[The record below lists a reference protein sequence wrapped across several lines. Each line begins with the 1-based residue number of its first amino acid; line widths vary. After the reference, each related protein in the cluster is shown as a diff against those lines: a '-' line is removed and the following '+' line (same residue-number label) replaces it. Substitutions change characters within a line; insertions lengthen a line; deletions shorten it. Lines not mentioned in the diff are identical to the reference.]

1 MYYNVKISY
10 SDKLELG
17 NLLDRYIKDVG
28 KKMVNLTFTTSSE
41 LQTIKNDLDLII
53 RIRTALETASVI
65 PVGKD

>member
-1 MYYNVKISY
+1 MYFNVKICR
-10 SDKLELG
+10 SDRLELG

-28 KKMVNLTFTTSSE
+28 KKMANLSFTPSIE

-53 RIRTALETASVI
+53 RIRTALETAKEI